1 MKFVVAVDGPA
12 ASGKGT
18 VAGRLAEAF
27 GLAYLDTGVLY
38 RAVGYLAHQKEG
50 DAATDLLLQ
59 AAAEG
64 SALGL
69 EDSGVL
75 DHPVLRTRQVG
86 ELASRVAASP
96 GVRAAL
102 LAFQQRF
109 AAQAGGAVLDGRDIG
124 TVIAPFAA
132 AKLFVT
138 AAPEVRA
145 ERRWKQL
152 SGQGEAVSFDEILT
166 DIRLRDAR
174 DSGRASAPLVQAAD
188 AVLLD
193 TSEMDISQS
202 VEAARRIV
210 EAARGRWETS
220 RPG

>member
-1 MKFVVAVDGPA
+1 MDFIIAVDGPA

-18 VAGRLAEAF
+18 IASRLAAIF
-27 GLAYLDTGVLY
+27 HLPYLDTGVLY
-38 RAVGYLAHQKEG
+38 RAVGHLALGQEG
-50 DAATDLLLQ
+50 PSATDEVLQ
-59 AAAEG
+59 NAAEG
-64 SALGL
+64 FAEGL
-69 EDSGVL
+69 EGHGVL
-75 DHPVLRTRQVG
+75 DHPVLRTRGVG
-86 ELASRVAASP
+86 DLASRVAASP

-109 AAQAGGAVLDGRDIG
+109 AVRPGGAVLDGRDIG
-124 TVIAPFAA
+124 TIVAPFAV

-138 AAPEVRA
+138 AAPLVRA

-152 SGQGEAVSFDEILT
+152 IGQGEALSLEEVLA

-174 DSGRASAPLVQAAD
+174 DSGRATAPLVQAPD

-220 RPG
+220 G